1 MAKRK
6 SDNPE
11 IVEVQEVQNV
21 KTPSVPIWE
30 SNPQLVTYVLGG
42 IALLVAGWL
51 LYKKLI
57 VAPKEKEAVA
67 AMWQAELL
75 FGRDSFQMALENPG
89 GGFEGFASLADQYSG
104 TKAGNA
110 CNYYAAIC
118 NLQMGN
124 FDEAINYM
132 NNYDGS
138 GEVLPAIKY
147 GVLGD
152 CYSEKQDF
160 AKAIDFYGKAAD
172 AAKIDLVAI
181 YYLKKLGMLNEH
193 EGNKDAAMKAYER
206 IKRDFPNQQLNDWR
220 DVEKYMYRANPEL

>member
-21 KTPSVPIWE
+21 KKPSVPIWE

>member
-21 KTPSVPIWE
+21 KKPSVPIWE

-160 AKAIDFYGKAAD
+160 AKALDFYGKAAD